1 MARRFMKIRRVVIPF
16 LTLAIMLSQLSG
28 CAVVSPE
35 DIVDNPDDVTL
46 VIEEPDLDAEAGD
59 KDTVDIN
66 GTQYDVSGKPSD
78 NGTYTLTNEEI
89 SKEYEYGYMMASAM
103 AQNSV
108 SSLKSKAKE
117 NAEKLGLTYS
127 DAQAFDLFAYG
138 EAVSSAEIACRLTDT
153 VFTYPSDGLQQ
164 FIDWRKR
171 YESDHGLSNSG
182 LVTSDT
188 TQPSETPSA
197 GKNNTNQSQGQQ
209 KPSGNTSNSNGS
221 SNNNQGTSG
230 SSGNTGN
237 SGGADPRLQDNSGIK
252 VGTAYG
258 PDTEMGDH
266 KDFSDLPYGFKN

>member
-66 GTQYDVSGKPSD
+66 GTQYDISGKPSD
-78 NGTYTLTNEEI
+78 NGTYALTNEEI

-108 SSLKSKAKE
+108 SSLKSKAKA

-138 EAVSSAEIACRLTDT
+138 EAVSSAEIACMLPDT
-153 VFTYPSDGLQQ
+153 VFTYPSDGFQQ

-171 YESDHGLSNSG
+171 YESDHSLSNSG

-188 TQPSETPSA
+188 TQPSETPST
-197 GKNNTNQSQGQQ
+197 GKNNTNPNQGQQ
-209 KPSGNTSNSNGS
+209 KPSGNTSNNNGS
-221 SNNNQGTSG
+221 SNNNSGTSG
-230 SSGNTGN
+230 GTTDPGLSN
-237 SGGADPRLQDNSGIK
+237 SGLQTPIGE
-252 VGTAYG
+252 VYG

>member
-1 MARRFMKIRRVVIPF
+1 MKIKKLLLV
-16 LTLAIMLSQLSG
+16 LLAVLLVFSLFGCGKKEPVEDVEPQDTTEQLDENISD
-28 CAVVSPE
+28 
-35 DIVDNPDDVTL
+35 DIT
-46 VIEEPDLDAEAGD
+46 
-59 KDTVDIN
+59 
-66 GTQYDVSGKPSD
+66 GKPSD

-108 SSLKSKAKE
+108 SSLKSKAKA

-138 EAVSSAEIACRLTDT
+138 EAVSSAELACMLPDT
-153 VFTYPSDGLQQ
+153 VFTYPSDGFQQ

-171 YESDHGLSNSG
+171 YESDHSLSNSG

-188 TQPSETPSA
+188 PSTPSQSQ
-197 GKNNTNQSQGQQ
+197 NTTNPNQGQQ
-209 KPSGNTSNSNGS
+209 KPSGNTSNSNGP
-221 SNNNQGTSG
+221 SNNNPGTSG
-230 SSGNTGN
+230 GTTDPGLSN
-237 SGGADPRLQDNSGIK
+237 SGLQTPIGE
-252 VGTAYG
+252 VYG

>member
-1 MARRFMKIRRVVIPF
+1 MKIKKLLLV
-16 LTLAIMLSQLSG
+16 LLAVLLVFSLFG
-28 CAVVSPE
+28 CGKKEPVE
-35 DIVDNPDDVTL
+35 DVDPQ
-46 VIEEPDLDAEAGD
+46 
-59 KDTVDIN
+59 DTVEQLDENISDDI
-66 GTQYDVSGKPSD
+66 TGKPSD
-78 NGTYTLTNEEI
+78 NGPYSLTNEEI
-89 SKEYEYGYMMASAM
+89 SVQYEYGYMGASLM

-138 EAVSSAEIACRLTDT
+138 EAVSSAEIACRLPDT
-153 VFTYPSDGLQQ
+153 VFTYPSDGFQQ

-188 TQPSETPSA
+188 NQPSETPSA
-197 GKNNTNQSQGQQ
+197 GKNNTNPNHQSQGQQ
-209 KPSGNTSNSNGS
+209 KPSGNT

-237 SGGADPRLQDNSGIK
+237 SGGAWYPSDYEDVPTNGYDQNTKADPTPDGAFDN
-252 VGTAYG
+252 
-258 PDTEMGDH
+258 
-266 KDFSDLPYGFKN
+266 LPYGFGN

>member
-66 GTQYDVSGKPSD
+66 GTQYDISGKPSD
-78 NGTYTLTNEEI
+78 NGPYSLTNEEI

-117 NAEKLGLTYS
+117 NAEKLGITYS

-138 EAVSSAEIACRLTDT
+138 EAVSSAEIACSQY
-153 VFTYPSDGLQQ
+153 VVSFTYPSDGFQQ

-171 YESDHGLSNSG
+171 YESDQGLSNSE
-182 LVTSDT
+182 LVTPDT
-188 TQPSETPSA
+188 TQPSETPST
-197 GKNNTNQSQGQQ
+197 GKNNTNQNQGQQ
-209 KPSGNTSNSNGS
+209 KPSGSTSNSNGS
-221 SNNNQGTSG
+221 SNNNTGTSG

-237 SGGADPRLQDNSGIK
+237 SGGAWYPSDYADVPTHS
-252 VGTAYG
+252 YG
-258 PDTEMGDH
+258 PDVETIGG
-266 KDFSDLPYGFKN
+266 KDYSNLPYGFGN

>member
-1 MARRFMKIRRVVIPF
+1 MARRFMKIRRVVIPL

-89 SKEYEYGYMMASAM
+89 SKEYEYGYMGASLM
-103 AQNSV
+103 AQSDV
-108 SSLKSKAKE
+108 SSLKSKAKA

-138 EAVSSAEIACRLTDT
+138 EAVSSAEIACSQYATS
-153 VFTYPSDGLQQ
+153 FIYPSDGLQQ

-171 YESDHGLSNSG
+171 YESDQGLSNSE
-182 LVTSDT
+182 LVTPDT
-188 TQPSETPSA
+188 PQPSETPSA
-197 GKNNTNQSQGQQ
+197 GKNNTKQNQGQQ

-221 SNNNQGTSG
+221 SNNNSGTSC

-237 SGGADPRLQDNSGIK
+237 SGGAWYPSDYEDVP
-252 VGTAYG
+252 
-258 PDTEMGDH
+258 TEVTRPGDVNPVE
-266 KDFSDLPYGFKN
+266 KDFSDLNYGFKQ

>member
-1 MARRFMKIRRVVIPF
+1 MKIKKLLLV
-16 LTLAIMLSQLSG
+16 LLAVLLVFSLFGCGKKEPVEDVEPQDTTEQLDENISD
-28 CAVVSPE
+28 
-35 DIVDNPDDVTL
+35 DIT
-46 VIEEPDLDAEAGD
+46 
-59 KDTVDIN
+59 
-66 GTQYDVSGKPSD
+66 GKHSD

-89 SKEYEYGYMMASAM
+89 SKEYEYGYMGASLM

-138 EAVSSAEIACRLTDT
+138 EAVSSAEIACGHYVTS
-153 VFTYPSDGLQQ
+153 FTYPSDGFQQ

-171 YESDHGLSNSG
+171 YESDQGLSNSG

-197 GKNNTNQSQGQQ
+197 GKNNTNKSQGQQ

-221 SNNNQGTSG
+221 SNNNSGTSG
-230 SSGNTGN
+230 NSGNTGN
-237 SGGADPRLQDNSGIK
+237 SGGADPRLQDNSG
-252 VGTAYG
+252 VTVEVTRPG
-258 PDTEMGDH
+258 EFHGDE
-266 KDFSDLPYGFKN
+266 KDFSGLNYGFKQ

>member
-78 NGTYTLTNEEI
+78 NGTYALTNEEI

-108 SSLKSKAKE
+108 SSLKSKAKA

-127 DAQAFDLFAYG
+127 DAQAFDLFTYG
-138 EAVSSAEIACRLTDT
+138 EAVSSAELACMLPDT
-153 VFTYPSDGLQQ
+153 VFTYPSDGFQQ

-171 YESDHGLSNSG
+171 YESDHSLSNSG

-188 TQPSETPSA
+188 PSTPSP
-197 GKNNTNQSQGQQ
+197 GQNTPNPNQGQQ
-209 KPSGNTSNSNGS
+209 KPSGNTSNNNHGAPGS
-221 SNNNQGTSG
+221 SD
-230 SSGNTGN
+230 NTGK
-237 SGGADPRLQDNSGIK
+237 SQTDPRLVEDTSGITIE
-252 VGTAYG
+252 VTRPEDANPIGGY
-258 PDTEMGDH
+258 DY
-266 KDFSDLPYGFKN
+266 SDLNYGFKQ

>member
-46 VIEEPDLDAEAGD
+46 VIEEPDLDTEAGD
-59 KDTVDIN
+59 NDTVTIGDNTYDI
-66 GTQYDVSGKPSD
+66 TGKPSD

-89 SKEYEYGYMMASAM
+89 SKEYEYGYTGASLM
-103 AQNSV
+103 AQSDV
-108 SSLKSKAKE
+108 SSLKSKAKA
-117 NAEKLGLTYS
+117 NAEKLGITYS

-138 EAVSSAEIACRLTDT
+138 EAVSSAEIACRIPDT
-153 VFTYPSDGLQQ
+153 VFTYPSDGFQQ

-171 YESDHGLSNSG
+171 YESDHSLSNSG
-182 LVTSDT
+182 IVTSDT
-188 TQPSETPSA
+188 PSTPRPSQ
-197 GKNNTNQSQGQQ
+197 NTPNTNQGQQ
-209 KPSGNTSNSNGS
+209 KPSGNTSNTNGS
-221 SNNNQGTSG
+221 SNNNTGTSG
-230 SSGNTGN
+230 S